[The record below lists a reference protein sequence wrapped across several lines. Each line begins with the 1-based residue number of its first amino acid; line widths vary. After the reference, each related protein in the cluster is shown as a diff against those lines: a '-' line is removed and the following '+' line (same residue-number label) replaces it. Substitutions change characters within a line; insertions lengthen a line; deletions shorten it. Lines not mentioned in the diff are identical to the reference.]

1 MILLRLRDH
10 GIGFTRQ
17 QQAAPIQPH
26 THMGGMNVPEFRPCP
41 ACRGYDL
48 ERRWCHVCDGRG
60 VVDVEAQQKERA
72 EMVKLLRAAG
82 IEVRD

>member
-1 MILLRLRDH
+1 
-10 GIGFTRQ
+10 
-17 QQAAPIQPH
+17 
-26 THMGGMNVPEFRPCP
+26 MNVPEFRPCP

>member
-1 MILLRLRDH
+1 MS
-10 GIGFTRQ
+10 Q
-17 QQAAPIQPH
+17 
-26 THMGGMNVPEFRPCP
+26 FRPCP

-72 EMVKLLRAAG
+72 EMGWRKPEIEWGGREDDQEGWKRLKENDRA
-82 IEVRD
+82 

>member
-1 MILLRLRDH
+1 ME
-10 GIGFTRQ
+10 GIRMSQ
-17 QQAAPIQPH
+17 
-26 THMGGMNVPEFRPCP
+26 FRPCP

-82 IEVRD
+82 IEVRDLPCLTFKQPTSK